1 MPPGD
6 LKTMTDDDMAR
17 LLRLGMDNDGT
28 AFVSSMML
36 LILII
41 GVIHVFFF
49 TEDGLMMWPVVVILM
64 SLGGYLLLT

>member
-1 MPPGD
+1 
-6 LKTMTDDDMAR
+6 MAR

-41 GVIHVFFF
+41 GVIYAFFF
-49 TEDGLMMWPVVVILM
+49 TEDGLMMWPVAVALM

>member
-1 MPPGD
+1 MD
-6 LKTMTDDDMAR
+6 LKTMTDDGMAR

-41 GVIHVFFF
+41 GVIYALFF
-49 TEDGLMMWPVVVILM
+49 TEDSLMTWPVVLVLM
-64 SLGGYLLLT
+64 CSSRDFI

>member
-1 MPPGD
+1 MD

-41 GVIHVFFF
+41 GVIYAFFF
-49 TEDGLMMWPVVVILM
+49 TEDGLIIWPVVLVLM
-64 SLGGYLLLT
+64 SLGGYLLLI

>member
-1 MPPGD
+1 MPPVD
-6 LKTMTDDDMAR
+6 LKTMTDDGMAQ

-28 AFVSSMML
+28 AFLSSMML

-41 GVIHVFFF
+41 GVIHAFFF
-49 TEDGLMMWPVVVILM
+49 TEDGLMMWPVVVVLM

>member
-1 MPPGD
+1 MD
-6 LKTMTDDDMAR
+6 LKTMTDDGMAR

-41 GVIHVFFF
+41 GVICAFFF
-49 TEDGLMMWPVVVILM
+49 TEDGLMTWPVVLVLM
-64 SLGGYLLLT
+64 SLGGYLLLI

>member
-1 MPPGD
+1 MD
-6 LKTMTDDDMAR
+6 LKTMTDDGMAR

-41 GVIHVFFF
+41 GVIYALFF
-49 TEDGLMMWPVVVILM
+49 TEDSLMTWPVVLVLM
-64 SLGGYLLLT
+64 SLGGYLLLI

>member
-1 MPPGD
+1 MD
-6 LKTMTDDDMAR
+6 LKTMTDEGMAR

-41 GVIHVFFF
+41 GVIYAFFF
-49 TEDGLMMWPVVVILM
+49 TEDGLMIWPVVLVLM
-64 SLGGYLLLT
+64 SLGGYLLLI

>member
-1 MPPGD
+1 MPPVD
-6 LKTMTDDDMAR
+6 LKTMTDDGMAQ

-28 AFVSSMML
+28 AFLSSMML

-41 GVIHVFFF
+41 GVIHAVFF
-49 TEDGLMMWPVVVILM
+49 TEDGLMMWPVVVVLM